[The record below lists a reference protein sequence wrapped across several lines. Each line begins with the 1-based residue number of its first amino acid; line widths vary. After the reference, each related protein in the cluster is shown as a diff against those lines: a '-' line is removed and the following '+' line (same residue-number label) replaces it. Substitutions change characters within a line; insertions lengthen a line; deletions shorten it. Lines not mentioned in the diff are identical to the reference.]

1 MGNTL
6 KSHVTRFVRRLGFDL
21 RLYRPASS
29 ESAQLMKILSVHR
42 INLVFDVGANAGHFG
57 QYLRDAG
64 YRGHIVS
71 FEPLSA
77 AWEELLK
84 ASRKDPLWEVAPR
97 AAIGSDEGEL
107 DIHVARN
114 SVSSSILAMHGAHI
128 HAAPASGYIG
138 KERVPLRRLDSLAS
152 EYLHSDSVPFLK
164 IDTQGYEDHVLN
176 GADGI
181 MDRIVGIQL
190 ELSLVPLYRGQRLWD
205 DLTEWLKHLGFE
217 LWAISPVLVDPQSG
231 RLLQLDATFF
241 RCSAQ
246 KNAHE

>member
-1 MGNTL
+1 MGKTL
-6 KSHVTRFVRRLGFDL
+6 ESHVTRFVRRLGFDL

-64 YRGHIVS
+64 YRGRIVS
-71 FEPLSA
+71 FEPLA
-77 AWEELLK
+77 TPWEGLLE

-97 AAIGSDEGEL
+97 AAIGSDEGEV

-114 SVSSSILAMHGAHI
+114 SVSSSILAMHDAHTK
-128 HAAPASGYIG
+128 AAPASGYIG
-138 KERVPLRRLDSLAS
+138 KERVSIRRLDSLAL

-164 IDTQGYEDHVLN
+164 IDTQGYENEVLS
-176 GADGI
+176 GADRI

-205 DLTEWLKHLGFE
+205 DLTECLKRLGFE
-217 LWAISPVLVDPQSG
+217 LWAMSPVLVDPQSG
-231 RLLQLDATFF
+231 RLLQYDATFF
-241 RCSAQ
+241 RCSQ
-246 KNAHE
+246 KKTAHE

>member
-1 MGNTL
+1 MNTL

-21 RLYRPASS
+21 RRYRPASS
-29 ESAQLMKILSVHR
+29 ESAQLMRILSVHG
-42 INLVFDVGANAGHFG
+42 INLIFDVGANAGHFG
-57 QYLRDAG
+57 RYLRDAG
-64 YRGHIVS
+64 YPGRIVS
-71 FEPLSA
+71 FEPLST
-77 AWEELLK
+77 AWNELLD
-84 ASRKDPLWEVAPR
+84 ASRKDPLWEIARR

-107 DIHVARN
+107 EIHVARN
-114 SVSSSILAMHGAHI
+114 SVSSSILAMHAAHTD
-128 HAAPASGYIG
+128 AAPASGYVG

-152 EYLHSDSVPFLK
+152 EYLHPDSVPFLK

-190 ELSLVPLYRGQRLWD
+190 ELSLVPLYKGQRLYD
-205 DLTEWLKHLGFE
+205 ELTGRLKGLGFE
-217 LWAISPVLVDPQSG
+217 LWAMSSVLIDPHSG

-241 RCSAQ
+241 RCPAK